1 MIARLYWNSNMLFRL
16 YASMLVQFW
25 TRCEAVMWRIQTAWQ
40 RDWRLASRR
49 HSSCLATALRSV
61 PVNDRVWSSI
71 VLWWRCVLQYFC
83 WAWSWVGFGQGPF
96 QCFCWVWLEPM
107 TWENLRP
114 KILARHDFSGYAGE
128 ASWDSFKSFIIPKS
142 PTGLAF

>member
-1 MIARLYWNSNMLFRL
+1 MIARLSWHSNRLFRL

-40 RDWRLASRR
+40 RDCRLASRR
-49 HSSCLATALRSV
+49 HSSCLSTALRSV
-61 PVNDRVWSSI
+61 PLNDRVRRSI
-71 VLWWRCVLQYFC
+71 VLWLKCVLQYFG
-83 WAWSWVGFGQGPF
+83 WAWSWVGFGQSPF
-96 QCFCWVWLEPM
+96 QCFCWIWLEPM

-114 KILARHDFSGYAGE
+114 KILARHDFSGYVGE
-128 ASWDSFKSFIIPKS
+128 ASWDSFKSFIIPES

>member
-1 MIARLYWNSNMLFRL
+1 MITRLCWHSNMLFRF
-16 YASMLVQFW
+16 YASMRVQFW
-25 TRCEAVMWRIQTAWQ
+25 TRCEAVMCRIQTAWQ

-61 PVNDRVWSSI
+61 PVNDRVWPSI
-71 VLWWRCVLQYFC
+71 VLWWKCVLQYFC
-83 WAWSWVGFGQGPF
+83 WAWSWVGFGFALSNVFVGF
-96 QCFCWVWLEPM
+96 PM

-114 KILARHDFSGYAGE
+114 KILARHDFSGDAGE
-128 ASWDSFKSFIIPKS
+128 ASWDSFKSFIIPES